1 MRGSGSI
8 SSGFILVLLAA
19 ALTLSAAAS
28 APAPR
33 IQFDQSS
40 FDFGTMFQE
49 ESVGH
54 EFVVRNTGDAPLK
67 IDKVTTSC
75 GCTAALPTE
84 QEIAT
89 GKTAAIKV
97 TFRSGRMRDRVTKY
111 IYVESSDPLQP
122 RATLTITG
130 IVKREVEV
138 TPSSVVF
145 GNVKIGEVV
154 ERAVLIR
161 PVDVKSFRIL
171 DVKSEHKAV
180 HVDRPE
186 AIKDKQGGYRLR
198 VRLGPLSQPERVYTT
213 ILVHT
218 DLEHTKDLRITLY
231 GKVGQQQTRPAP
243 STR

>member
-1 MRGSGSI
+1 
-8 SSGFILVLLAA
+8 
-19 ALTLSAAAS
+19 
-28 APAPR
+28 
-33 IQFDQSS
+33 
-40 FDFGTMFQE
+40 MFQE

-84 QEIAT
+84 QEIVP